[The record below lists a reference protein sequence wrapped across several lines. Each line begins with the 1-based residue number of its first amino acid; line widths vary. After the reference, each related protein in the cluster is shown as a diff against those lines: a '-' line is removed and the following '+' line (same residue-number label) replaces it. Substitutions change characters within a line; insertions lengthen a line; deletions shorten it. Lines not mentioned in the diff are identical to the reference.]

1 MRILDGILT
10 ATQKGPYAMAKVSG
24 SAFLDDLKMLAEPI
38 PAAMAAPALGK
49 RNLRIALALFALTL
63 LTLLGF
69 QARFHIDSFG
79 VSNAEH
85 FLYQAESLLHGHLD
99 LPLPPSKTD
108 IVVVN
113 GKSYIVY
120 PPFPAVLL
128 MPFVAIFGLS
138 TSDVFFT
145 TVIAALNMPLIFL
158 LLEQVRENGLTRR
171 VWLENLCITLLL
183 YYGSI
188 NLWLS
193 LGGRMWFTAHVLCM
207 TCMLLSLLLAF
218 RRHYT
223 WSTVLLACAFF
234 TRATALFGFV
244 FLAYLIWQEG
254 GMGHELERFLGS
266 LRSRIPDWSAI
277 PWRRFLGPAIV
288 VVVMAGL
295 FMARNFAVFGSPL
308 EGGYAVL
315 IHQRY
320 PIVTTGPFCTC
331 YVKSNI
337 VANFFTFPLIT
348 FSGPYGGAFDRHPVL
363 DMLNHGDAVS
373 VFVTT
378 PLFLLLF
385 WRNRKFSLTRAALWV
400 TIGLIVIAV
409 LLFHAAGWYQ
419 FGARYLYDGYAYA
432 FLLLALS
439 DVRVDWR
446 FAALGTLGMLINVLG
461 AAEFWTGHIFHL

>member
-1 MRILDGILT
+1 MLGRPRLGEHGGDSSAPTRLRRPMRIPDSVLT

-24 SAFLDDLKMLAEPI
+24 LAFLDDLKMLAELI

-49 RNLRIALALFALTL
+49 RNLRIALALFGLTL

-69 QARFHIDSFG
+69 QSRFQIDSFG
-79 VSNAEH
+79 VSNAPH

-99 LPLPPSKTD
+99 LPLPPRMTD

-188 NLWLS
+188 NLLLS
-193 LGGRMWFTAHVLCM
+193 LGGRMWFTAHVLFL
-207 TCMLLSLLLAF
+207 TFILLSLLLAF
-218 RRHYT
+218 LRPYT
-223 WSTVLLACAFF
+223 WSPVLLAFAVF

-244 FLAYLIWQEG
+244 FLVYLIWQEG

-266 LRSRIPDWSAI
+266 LRSRVPDCTAI

-288 VVVMAGL
+288 AVVMAAP
-295 FMARNFAVFGSPL
+295 FMVRKFSVLRSTL
-308 EGGYAVL
+308 DGGYAGVL
-315 IHQRY
+315 
-320 PIVTTGPFCTC
+320 
-331 YVKSNI
+331 
-337 VANFFTFPLIT
+337 
-348 FSGPYGGAFDRHPVL
+348 
-363 DMLNHGDAVS
+363 
-373 VFVTT
+373 
-378 PLFLLLF
+378 
-385 WRNRKFSLTRAALWV
+385 
-400 TIGLIVIAV
+400 
-409 LLFHAAGWYQ
+409 
-419 FGARYLYDGYAYA
+419 
-432 FLLLALS
+432 
-439 DVRVDWR
+439 
-446 FAALGTLGMLINVLG
+446 
-461 AAEFWTGHIFHL
+461 

>member
-1 MRILDGILT
+1 
-10 ATQKGPYAMAKVSG
+10 MAKVSG
-24 SAFLDDLKMLAEPI
+24 SAFLTDLKLLAEPV

-49 RNLRIALALFALTL
+49 RNLKIALVLFGLALLS
-63 LTLLGF
+63 LLGF
-69 QARFHIDSFG
+69 EVRFHIDPFG
-79 VSNAEH
+79 VSNAPH
-85 FLYQAESLLHGHLD
+85 FLYQAQSLLHGHLD
-99 LPLPPSKTD
+99 LPLSPRTTD

-128 MPFVAIFGLS
+128 MPFVALFGLS

-145 TVIAALNMPLIFL
+145 TVIAALNMPLLFL

-193 LGGRMWFTAHVLCM
+193 LGGRMWFTAHIVCM
-207 TCMLLSLLLAF
+207 TCTLLSLLLAF

-244 FLAYLIWQEG
+244 FLVYLIWQEG

-266 LRSRIPDWSAI
+266 LRSRIPDWSSI
-277 PWRRFLGPAIV
+277 PWRRFVGPAV
-288 VVVMAGL
+288 VVVLMAGL
-295 FMARNFAVFGSPL
+295 FMARNVAVFGSPL
-308 EGGYAVL
+308 EAGYAVL

-320 PIVTTGPFCTC
+320 SIVTTGPFCLC

-348 FSGPYGGAFDRHPVL
+348 FDFTGPFGGAFDRHPFI

-432 FLLLALS
+432 FLLLALN

-446 FAALGTLGMLINVLG
+446 FAALGILGMLINVLG
-461 AAEFWTGHIFHL
+461 ASEFWRGGVFRL

>member
-1 MRILDGILT
+1 
-10 ATQKGPYAMAKVSG
+10 
-24 SAFLDDLKMLAEPI
+24 
-38 PAAMAAPALGK
+38 
-49 RNLRIALALFALTL
+49 
-63 LTLLGF
+63 
-69 QARFHIDSFG
+69 
-79 VSNAEH
+79 
-85 FLYQAESLLHGHLD
+85 
-99 LPLPPSKTD
+99 
-108 IVVVN
+108 
-113 GKSYIVY
+113 
-120 PPFPAVLL
+120 
-128 MPFVAIFGLS
+128 
-138 TSDVFFT
+138 
-145 TVIAALNMPLIFL
+145 
-158 LLEQVRENGLTRR
+158 
-171 VWLENLCITLLL
+171 
-183 YYGSI
+183 
-188 NLWLS
+188 
-193 LGGRMWFTAHVLCM
+193 M
-207 TCMLLSLLLAF
+207 TCVLLSLLLAF

-295 FMARNFAVFGSPL
+295 FMARNVAVFGSPL
-308 EGGYAVL
+308 EAGYAVL

-320 PIVTTGPFCTC
+320 SIVTTGPFCIC
-331 YVKSNI
+331 YVNSNI